1 MGSASTSKP
10 QKQSRR
16 ARARKAR
23 KEKEVRDRPLSR
35 REKQELAE
43 KRKKAMQ
50 KWLPP
55 VTASLIINGAL
66 LIWLASFVLS
76 QPVPPAP
83 NFSVAAPHEDGPEE
97 VKNQTLERKRKQ
109 HQSRPSSADFTP
121 VIVPNVSHV
130 AFDTP
135 QFDSSEM
142 ADLSGVMIGLDTG
155 LGLGASGA
163 GTGEATE
170 SGTIGGMNVRSRRL
184 GVILDVSASMSEQIK
199 AVRKELRK
207 SFSRAVIVEVA
218 GCRLDY
224 DTDDEDAKEI
234 FDPSKSKI
242 EMKQKAGTVTEA
254 VEMLVVRHRAD
265 AVYWFSDL
273 NDARTKAGL
282 DRLSQLL
289 GTHFGSE
296 RRPVKFYVQSV
307 DEAPDEKLE
316 GIATRSG
323 GATKVKAYDVDTK

>member
-16 ARARKAR
+16 AKAR
-23 KEKEVRDRPLSR
+23 QTRKEQKVRDRPLSR
-35 REKQELAE
+35 REKQALAE
-43 KRKKAMQ
+43 QRKKTLK

-66 LIWLASFVLS
+66 LIWLASYVLS
-76 QPVPPAP
+76 QPVAPPP
-83 NFSVAAPHEDGPEE
+83 SFSVAAPNPDAIDE
-97 VKNQTLERKRKQ
+97 VRNQTLERKRKQ
-109 HQSRPSSADFTP
+109 HQSRPSSAAFTP
-121 VIVPNVSHV
+121 VVAPNISPV
-130 AFDTP
+130 AFEAPT
-135 QFDSSEM
+135 FDSSEIGDVVM
-142 ADLSGVMIGLDTG
+142 SLDLGVGF
-155 LGLGASGA
+155 GASGA
-163 GTGEATE
+163 GTSEATE

-207 SFSRAVIVEVA
+207 SFSRAVIVEVS

-224 DTDDEDAKEI
+224 ESDDQV
-234 FDPSKSKI
+234 FDPSKSEIKL
-242 EMKQKAGTVTEA
+242 EQKAKSVVEG
-254 VEMLVVRHRAD
+254 VEMLVVKHRAD
-265 AVYWFSDL
+265 AIYWFSDL

-296 RRPVKFYVQSV
+296 RQPIKFYVQSV
-307 DEAPDEKLE
+307 DEAPDAKLE

-323 GATKVKAYDVDTK
+323 GATKVKAYDVENK

>member
-16 ARARKAR
+16 AKARKAR
-23 KEKEVRDRPLSR
+23 EEKTVSDRPLSR
-35 REKQELAE
+35 REKQDLAE
-43 KRKKAMQ
+43 QRKKNLQ

-55 VTASLIINGAL
+55 VIASLIINGAL
-66 LIWLASFVLS
+66 LIWLASHVLS
-76 QPVPPAP
+76 QPVPPPP
-83 NFSVAAPHEDGPEE
+83 NFSVAAPIPDGPEA
-97 VKNQTLERKRKQ
+97 VKDQALERKRKQ
-109 HQSRPSSADFTP
+109 HQSRPSSAAFTP
-121 VIVPNVSHV
+121 VIVPNVSQV
-130 AFDTP
+130 V
-135 QFDSSEM
+135 FDSPEFDNSEM
-142 ADLSGVMIGLDTG
+142 ADLSGVMIGLDNG
-155 LGLGASGA
+155 LGYGASGA

-199 AVRKELRK
+199 AVRKELRQ
-207 SFSRAVIVEVA
+207 SFSRAVIVEVS

-224 DTDDEDAKEI
+224 ETDKEI

-242 EMKQKAGTVTEA
+242 ELDKKAKSVVDG
-254 VEMLVVRHRAD
+254 VEMLVVKHRAD
-265 AVYWFSDL
+265 AIYWFSDL

-296 RRPVKFYVQSV
+296 RRPIKFYVQSV
-307 DEAPDEKLE
+307 DETPDDKLE

-323 GATKVKAYDVDTK
+323 GATKVKAYDVENK